1 MTCNKN
7 ALIQNRREFLREGG
21 VTLTS
26 DLFTSALAHNCS
38 MANQTPEAIL
48 PQQKQVVLLTPVLAE
63 RPREDLVLEV
73 LLILLHVIRQVPARY
88 IYLNILRS
96 VAKSLR

>member
-1 MTCNKN
+1 
-7 ALIQNRREFLREGG
+7 
-21 VTLTS
+21 
-26 DLFTSALAHNCS
+26 

-48 PQQKQVVLLTPVLAE
+48 SQQKQVVLLTPVLAE

-73 LLILLHVIRQVPARY
+73 LLILFHVIRQVPARY

>member
-1 MTCNKN
+1 
-7 ALIQNRREFLREGG
+7 
-21 VTLTS
+21 
-26 DLFTSALAHNCS
+26 

-48 PQQKQVVLLTPVLAE
+48 SQQKQVVLLTPVLAE

-73 LLILLHVIRQVPARY
+73 LLILLHVIRQVPAGY